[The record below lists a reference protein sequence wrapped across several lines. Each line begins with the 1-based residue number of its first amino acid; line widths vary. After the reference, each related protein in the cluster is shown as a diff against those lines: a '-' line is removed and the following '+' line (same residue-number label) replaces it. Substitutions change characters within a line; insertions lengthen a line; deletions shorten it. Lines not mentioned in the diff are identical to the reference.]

1 VDDDSAMSAPPEVT
15 IEPADNGHVVR
26 WHQRS
31 SKKDTPGR
39 TVRRVA
45 STVDEALGHAKS
57 ALGGGG
63 GSIPSRSARSS
74 KKKSTSTRDGQLG
87 SNASQGDG
95 DSSTSPAAHSQHS
108 PHTHPIHS
116 PRSHAPRSA
125 RRRRPRIGG
134 RR

>member
-63 GSIPSRSARSS
+63 GSSSARSS

-108 PHTHPIHS
+108 PHSHSTHS

>member
-1 VDDDSAMSAPPEVT
+1 MDDNSPPEVT

-31 SKKDTPGR
+31 TKKDEHGR

-63 GSIPSRSARSS
+63 KTS
-74 KKKSTSTRDGQLG
+74 KKKSSRDGHG
-87 SNASQGDG
+87 MSESGAGEVAA
-95 DSSTSPAAHSQHS
+95 PVAHSFGGHHS
-108 PHTHPIHS
+108 
-116 PRSHAPRSA
+116 RSSA
-125 RRRRPRIGG
+125 KRRRPRVGG